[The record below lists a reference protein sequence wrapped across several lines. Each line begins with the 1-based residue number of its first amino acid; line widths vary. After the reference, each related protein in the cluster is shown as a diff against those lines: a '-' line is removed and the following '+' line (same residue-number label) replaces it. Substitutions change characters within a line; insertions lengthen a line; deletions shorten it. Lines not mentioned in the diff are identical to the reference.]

1 MGKKNLLKRVMNKKT
16 AAAFA
21 LATTIGFAGFSFASC
36 KDNKDAAEDLTV
48 KYTQELEEH
57 YGDILLKLNKISSY
71 KVTDIHYVDAETVK
85 DAEQKETGA
94 IKVYAKAA
102 INSKGKTADF
112 KFTFTGDVEQAKEIA
127 TEADDIF
134 NKYYESENQVT
145 TEVMEMTVDYVADIS
160 GYVAANIKN
169 CEIVQES
176 VETVYLK
183 DGEANYTGYGV
194 LNRYFDYLG
203 EDSLL
208 GVFESMNLI
217 EIITDK
223 LSPKTEETKEKTEV
237 TSDAFAQLL
246 KGYAF
251 KTEIKSEIVE
261 EAKAESEEK
270 ETKYYATLTTSV
282 NGLSLVIKVDFT
294 EDIEAIETEAILEE
308 IKTKALEFLKA
319 KKVVVEKIKSV
330 EMVNVTSKTVW
341 SGINYYAEEA
351 KLTNGQE
358 AAPEV

>member
-1 MGKKNLLKRVMNKKT
+1 MGKNLLKKVMNKKT

-36 KDNKDAAEDLTV
+36 KDKKDNATEDLTV

-57 YGDILLKLNKISSY
+57 YGDILLKLNKISTY

-85 DAEQKETGA
+85 NAEKETGA
-94 IKVYAKAA
+94 VKVYAKAA

-112 KFTFTGDVEQAKEIA
+112 KFTFTGDAEQAKEIA
-127 TEADDIF
+127 TEADNIF

-217 EIITDK
+217 EIIADK
-223 LSPKTEETKEKTEV
+223 LSPKAEDTEEKKEV
-237 TSDAFAQLL
+237 TSEAFAQLL
-246 KGYAF
+246 KGYGF
-251 KTEIKSEIVE
+251 TTEIKSEIVE
-261 EAKAESEEK
+261 EAKADSEEK
-270 ETKYYATLTTSV
+270 ETKYYATLTTAV
-282 NGLSLVIKVDFT
+282 NGLSFVIKVDFT
-294 EDIEAIETEAILEE
+294 EDIEAIETEAILAE
-308 IKTKALEFLKA
+308 IKAKALEFLKA

-330 EMVNVTSKTVW
+330 EMVNVTAKTVW
-341 SGINYYAEEA
+341 TGINSYAEEA